1 MERSFGFKASVVAAG
16 LAALGLGLYA
26 GRAQL
31 VGLLP
36 AASPAR
42 SASAERP
49 AQPVRVTAAVFV
61 AVQASRSFTGTVRPQ
76 HETAMAFRVAGK
88 IVARMVDVGDAV
100 TAGQVLARLDDA
112 DARLSL
118 ATAEAEVSAAQTD
131 LARATSEADRS
142 KGLYSQGHVTKAAL
156 DAVISTKAQA
166 QGRMDRALH
175 QRDQAAHAL
184 DYTVLVAD
192 AAGVVTAVTA
202 EAGQVVAAGQGVAT
216 VARTDAQ
223 DVVFALPEQMRPAVE
238 KASATAKVWDD
249 AAGQTYALTL
259 RDISPD
265 VDPVTRTYR
274 VRMALQA
281 SDRALALGRT
291 MTVTLAGAASA
302 PVVYLPLAAVMND
315 GQGASVWRLDAQ
327 ETSVQRV
334 PVEIAALT
342 EGLAEVRGLA
352 QGDMI
357 VSLGA
362 QKIDPARPVRVVET
376 AKVPAM

>member
-1 MERSFGFKASVVAAG
+1 
-16 LAALGLGLYA
+16 
-26 GRAQL
+26 
-31 VGLLP
+31 
-36 AASPAR
+36 
-42 SASAERP
+42 
-49 AQPVRVTAAVFV
+49 
-61 AVQASRSFTGTVRPQ
+61 
-76 HETAMAFRVAGK
+76 MAFRVAGK

-100 TAGQVLARLDDA
+100 TAGQVLARMDDT

-118 ATAEAEVSAAQTD
+118 ASAEAEVIAAQSD
-131 LARATSEADRS
+131 LARAVAEADRS

-192 AAGVVTAVTA
+192 VAGVVTAVTA

-291 MTVTLAGAASA
+291 VTVTLAGAASA

-362 QKIDPARPVRVVET
+362 QKIDPGRPVRVVET